1 VFGKTPRGATQ
12 RSATPDVKKALIPAW
27 LWLVFGTLFGLSL
40 AVLLYLWQPWQPAQR
55 EVPAP
60 TAPTPADTTQKPPA
74 DPQRGYEF
82 YELLPKQ
89 KVTPVPQQAL
99 PTTTTAPAEPL
110 PNPSASPSVDTQGRQ
125 NTSNPDPEGIV
136 AAEREPVYILQI
148 NSYDNPDDADRQ
160 RADVLLVGLSADVRQ
175 MTTSDGVIWYRVVS
189 GPYMNRAEALNA
201 QRMLQDSGIDALVV
215 EQP

>member
-1 VFGKTPRGATQ
+1 MFGKTPRGATQ
-12 RSATPDVKKALIPAW
+12 RSATPDIKKALIPAW

-55 EVPAP
+55 ELPAP
-60 TAPTPADTTQKPPA
+60 VVAPPADTAQKPPV

-89 KVTPVPQQAL
+89 QVTPVPQQAL
-99 PTTTTAPAEPL
+99 PTTTAPAEPL
-110 PNPSASPSVDTQGRQ
+110 PNPSASPSVDAQGRQ
-125 NTSNPDPEGIV
+125 NTSTPDPEGIV
-136 AAEREPVYILQI
+136 AEQREPIYILQI
-148 NSYDNPDDADRQ
+148 KSYDNPDEADQQ

-175 MTTSDGVIWYRVVS
+175 TTSDGTTWYRVVS
-189 GPYMNRAEALNA
+189 GPYLNRGEAINA